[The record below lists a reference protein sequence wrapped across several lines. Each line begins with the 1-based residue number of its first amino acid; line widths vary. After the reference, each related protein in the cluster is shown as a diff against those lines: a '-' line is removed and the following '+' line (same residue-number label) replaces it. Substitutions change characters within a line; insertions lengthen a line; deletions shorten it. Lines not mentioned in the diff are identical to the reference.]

1 MLEKIK
7 DEQGNSSFFFLILLP
22 LTVLVLFLTFENA
35 QLRRDELDFVRACEN
50 NLDLTLADFDR
61 KLWHEFGLWG
71 VENSLLNQHSSEL
84 EQNYAKNIY
93 DSKIVIS
100 STADLDDPNNLRR
113 QILRHMSIR
122 GPFLITEELITR
134 FTDFQLLGETI
145 AQSSA
150 WSEIANS
157 DNFVDPEVIFD
168 NPDLFAGNIS
178 DLDIEISEEEQDE
191 LESLSESE
199 LNGLTNAA
207 LAFLGEIISG
217 AKEMII
223 PYYESTGNDVPAD
236 PLAPNSLHKI
246 AELSEMFLVNYD
258 LPVISRL
265 QIQEYLF
272 NYFTMQCN
280 QLELNGKQI
289 SLQTPDGRLH
299 SELSS
304 AGRKNEVEQII
315 FNKDNPEK
323 AASTAK
329 GTIRGVCFGYHFI
342 SNYYDQ
348 AKQNIY
354 LAEATATCTLI
365 ALASLGH
372 VILEPQ
378 PLVYLFMLI
387 DSLHEAI
394 LDTNQLIDGKEVT
407 FKVNDYQIQLNYR
420 DFMRVFAVFNSEE
433 KLLTR
438 INQIRKKIIPGIYV
452 TGFLLEA
459 NFRKSSLR
467 MSREFSDYVAEN

>member
-22 LTVLVLFLTFENA
+22 LTVLVLLLIFENA

-84 EQNYAKNIY
+84 EQNYAQNIY
-93 DSKIVIS
+93 DSKIKIS
-100 STADLDDPNNLRR
+100 STADLDDPDNLRR

-134 FTDFQLLGETI
+134 FTDFQLLGQTI

-157 DNFVDPEVIFD
+157 DNFIDPEVIID
-168 NPDLFAGNIS
+168 NPDSFAGNAS
-178 DLDIEISEEEQDE
+178 DLDLEISEDE
-191 LESLSESE
+191 LENLSEAE
-199 LNGLTNAA
+199 LNGLTKTA
-207 LAFLGEIISG
+207 LAVLGEIISG

-223 PYYESTGNDVPAD
+223 PYYESTGNEVPAD

-246 AELSEMFLVNYD
+246 AEFSEGFLINYD

-272 NYFTMQCN
+272 NYYTMQCN
-280 QLELNGKQI
+280 QLELNGEQI

-299 SELSS
+299 YELSS

-394 LDTNQLIDGKEVT
+394 LDTNQLLDGKEVT
-407 FKVNDYQIQLNYR
+407 FIVKDYKIQLNYR
-420 DFMRVFAVFNSEE
+420 DFMRVFSVFNSEE
-433 KLLTR
+433 KLLTG
-438 INQIRKKIIPGIYV
+438 INRIRKKTIPGVYV